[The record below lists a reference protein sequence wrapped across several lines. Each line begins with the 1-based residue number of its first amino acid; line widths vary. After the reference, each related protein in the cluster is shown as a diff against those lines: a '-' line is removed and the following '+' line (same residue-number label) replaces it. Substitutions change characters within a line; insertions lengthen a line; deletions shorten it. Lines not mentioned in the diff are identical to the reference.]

1 MNRWFALAI
10 TVAAVLLTA
19 TLAATSAFWAPPLL
33 AFAGANSDTI
43 QGLTGLI
50 EIALWAGSAIVFVA
64 GLWWVKKT
72 PAGGIVQQNSG
83 DNARQV
89 AVQPGGVYVERQEI
103 IQPPDPADAA
113 AQTAARFDRYLHTII
128 KRCYALP
135 LAALGGES
143 SAGDEEITLDKVY
156 TALDTTTTVA
166 LTAEEKQARKERTAI
181 GDPDERRVVP
191 ALEAATQTRRLALL
205 GDPGSGKS
213 TFVHY
218 LAAPG
223 WPADLTPIPTV
234 LRDVAGRLTAARA
247 PNGVRQGRRSDR
259 SRPLDAVVGRLRF
272 ISLKHLPLRKEQPI
286 PQPIYNSTVF
296 LAMALPEM
304 AFLLKA
310 TTQSQ
315 INTGLVISSTV

>member
-10 TVAAVLLTA
+10 TIAAVLLSA

-50 EIALWAGSAIVFVA
+50 EIALWAGSAVVFVA

-89 AVQPGGVYVERQEI
+89 AVQPGGVYVEKQEI

-156 TALDTTTTVA
+156 TALDTTATVA
-166 LTAEEKQARKERTAI
+166 LSAEEKQARQERASV
-181 GDPDERRVVP
+181 GAPDERRVVA

-218 LAAPG
+218 LAAQLAAAKLGEGAPPTG
-223 WPADLTPIPTV
+223 WPADLTPILTV
-234 LRDVAGRLTAARA
+234 LRDVAGRLTAAHDPNARHQRWRA
-247 PNGVRQGRRSDR
+247 APSAACRC
-259 SRPLDAVVGRLRF
+259 
-272 ISLKHLPLRKEQPI
+272 
-286 PQPIYNSTVF
+286 
-296 LAMALPEM
+296 
-304 AFLLKA
+304 
-310 TTQSQ
+310 
-315 INTGLVISSTV
+315 